1 MARKGSKSNQV
12 SPKEKSGKKFRSQFW
27 SSQSKKE
34 EEKALEEQPKRPES
48 SVSRQ
53 FLPKKQQGV
62 NEAWSKQSQE
72 SREEQNQPF
81 NYTPFKSSTLNRPPS
96 VNGVRGPTPI
106 VGQTLLQSNTVQ
118 RQSGCIPRLQQSHQG
133 QLKSQCI
140 PQLNGNPYQIY
151 GIVTNAKGMFLFIFS
166 SELHPQGQST
176 PKMAPQHVIRQ
187 QEKAQLPA
195 GPYRPAS
202 ALNLPTVARPTSR
215 ANSDVGIGIIG
226 GGMGS
231 RYQSYCTLPRP
242 EQIEYDQHSTYDS
255 EISHMA
261 QQINMLYGSY
271 NAKPIGDIQPIYVQN
286 QVNMNRPASQMLA
299 GAPGMASDYINQQ
312 SSVYDVEPTMSP
324 PETEEEALKTSKDI
338 VYFDALSLLSVF
350 QVLCAIVIFTCGVL
364 RLIWHAKWAL
374 GIELAFAIF
383 VFIAGTLGI
392 YANSKRSHCAAIG
405 SFVLSAFS
413 ALIALIPLVLGT
425 LCCLNAKCIQRD
437 RFKIF
442 SGLFPTV
449 PLTFPS
455 ADAELF
461 VNEDESQIV
470 DYLLSFACFAER
482 WFHYGTLTRMRFQLV
497 VALITA
503 IYGCQSIG
511 STMTHVEKLRLNA
524 DLNAAFESS
533 SASLPKSSDTT
544 REKKAPVH

>member
-118 RQSGCIPRLQQSHQG
+118 RQSGIPRLQQSHQG

-151 GIVTNAKGMFLFIFS
+151 GIVTNAKGMFLFIFK
-166 SELHPQGQST
+166 LHPQGQST

-413 ALIALIPLVLGT
+413 ALIALIPLVLG
-425 LCCLNAKCIQRD
+425 
-437 RFKIF
+437 
-442 SGLFPTV
+442 LFPTV

-470 DYLLSFACFAER
+470 DYLLSFACFAE
-482 WFHYGTLTRMRFQLV
+482 LV